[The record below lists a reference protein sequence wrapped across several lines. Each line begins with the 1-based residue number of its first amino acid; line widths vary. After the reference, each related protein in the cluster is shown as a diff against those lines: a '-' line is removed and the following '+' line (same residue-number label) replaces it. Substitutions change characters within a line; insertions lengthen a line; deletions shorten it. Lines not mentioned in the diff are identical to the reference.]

1 MPTLNI
7 DGLSFTFPEGWQADK
22 YDEWAFYRG
31 HFAKQFDGLK
41 GVDALALA
49 PDGMAYLI
57 EVKDYRHPETEK
69 PSELAQ
75 AIAHK
80 VIATLGALLPARL
93 NAHDPQE
100 KALADAVLKCA
111 VLRVVAH
118 IEQPRAHRPVVDP
131 ADIKQQLRRKLR
143 AVDAHPKIVSMND
156 MQGLA
161 WNVM

>member
-31 HFAKQFDGLK
+31 HFAKQIDGLK
-41 GVDALALA
+41 G
-49 PDGMAYLI
+49 
-57 EVKDYRHPETEK
+57 
-69 PSELAQ
+69 
-75 AIAHK
+75 
-80 VIATLGALLPARL
+80 
-93 NAHDPQE
+93 
-100 KALADAVLKCA
+100 VLKCA

>member
-1 MPTLNI
+1 MPTLTI
-7 DGLSFTFPEGWQADK
+7 DGLSFSFPEGWRVGK

-31 HFAKQFDGLK
+31 HFVRQFDGLK

-49 PDGMAYLI
+49 PDGTAYLI
-57 EVKDYRHPETEK
+57 EVKDYRHPNTEK

-93 NAHDPQE
+93 KAHNAE
-100 KALADAVLKCA
+100 ENALAGAILNCA
-111 VLRVVAH
+111 SLRVVAH
-118 IEQPRAHRPVVDP
+118 IEQPRAHRRVVDP

-161 WNVM
+161 WHVR